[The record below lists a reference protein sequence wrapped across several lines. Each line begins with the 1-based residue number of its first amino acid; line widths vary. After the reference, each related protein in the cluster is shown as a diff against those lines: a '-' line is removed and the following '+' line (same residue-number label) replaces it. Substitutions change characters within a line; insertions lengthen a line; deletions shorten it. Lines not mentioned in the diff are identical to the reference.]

1 MIEPAVTTRTR
12 IWDLPTRVFHWSLAG
27 LFCFSWWS
35 AENARMDWHRYSG
48 YVLIAL
54 LLFRWYWGF
63 AGSTTA
69 RFASFVKGP
78 RAVLDYAAYF
88 LARPGPVTPG
98 HNAMGGWSV
107 LALIALLSLQ
117 VVTGLFAVDTDGLE
131 SGPLATLVSFS
142 TGRSYASVHV
152 LNFNLLLALVGLH
165 VTVVL
170 FYLLYKRQN
179 LISAM
184 FTGDKRLP
192 PEASPPLQFEPMGKA
207 LAGVVVAII
216 LSIVIARGF

>member
-1 MIEPAVTTRTR
+1 MIEPALTTRTR

-35 AENARMDWHRYSG
+35 AENARMDWHRISG
-48 YVLIAL
+48 YVLVAL

-63 AGSTTA
+63 AGSTTS

-78 RAVLDYAAYF
+78 REVLGYTAHF
-88 LARPGPVTPG
+88 FTRPGPVTPG

-107 LALIALLSLQ
+107 LALLALLNLQ
-117 VVTGLFAVDTDGLE
+117 VFTGLFAVDTDGLE
-131 SGPLATLVSFS
+131 SGPLAALVSFS
-142 TGRSYASVHV
+142 TGRSYARVHG
-152 LNFNLLLALVGLH
+152 LNFDLLLILVGLH
-165 VTVVL
+165 VAVVL

-179 LISAM
+179 LITPM

-192 PEASPPLQFEPMGKA
+192 PEASPPLQFASMGKA
-207 LAGVVVAII
+207 LAGIVVAVVISV
-216 LSIVIARGF
+216 LIARA

>member
-1 MIEPAVTTRTR
+1 MIEPAITTRTR

-35 AENARMDWHRYSG
+35 AENARMDWHRVSG
-48 YVLIAL
+48 YVLMAL
-54 LLFRWYWGF
+54 LLFRGYWGF

-69 RFASFVKGP
+69 RFARFVKGP
-78 RAVLDYAAYF
+78 REVLGYATHF
-88 LARPGPVTPG
+88 FARPGPVSPG

-107 LALIALLSLQ
+107 IALIVLLSLQ
-117 VVTGLFAVDTDGLE
+117 VFTGLFAVDTDGLE

-142 TGRSYASVHV
+142 TGRSYASVHGIS
-152 LNFNLLLALVGLH
+152 FNLLLCLVGLH
-165 VTVVL
+165 VAVVL

-179 LISAM
+179 LITPM

-192 PEASPPLQFEPMGKA
+192 PEASPPLQFESLAKA
-207 LAGVVVAII
+207 LAGAVVAIVVS
-216 LSIVIARGF
+216 LVIARGF